1 MILSTMEVIISI
13 ISTLVVYGIIVILVE
28 KRKRQPEVLQLI
40 EASYEKYV
48 QTHEKE
54 YENLKT
60 RVQEL
65 EAENKALKEELDKF
79 KARLNL

>member
-1 MILSTMEVIISI
+1 MNISTMEIIISL
-13 ISTLVVYGIIVILVE
+13 ISTLVGGGIIGIFVE
-28 KRKRQPEVLQLI
+28 KRKRKAEVLELI

-54 YENLKT
+54 YENLRT

>member
-1 MILSTMEVIISI
+1 MEIIISL
-13 ISTLVVYGIIVILVE
+13 ISTLVGGGIIGIFVE
-28 KRKRQPEVLQLI
+28 KRKRKAEVLELI

-54 YENLKT
+54 YENLRT

>member
-1 MILSTMEVIISI
+1 MNISTMEIIISL
-13 ISTLVVYGIIVILVE
+13 ISTLVGGGIIGIFVE
-28 KRKRQPEVLQLI
+28 KRKRKAEVLELI

-65 EAENKALKEELDKF
+65 EDENRALKEQLDIL
-79 KARLNL
+79 KASLNR

>member
-1 MILSTMEVIISI
+1 MNISTMEIIISL
-13 ISTLVVYGIIVILVE
+13 ISTLVGGGIIGIFVE
-28 KRKRQPEVLQLI
+28 KRKLKAEVLELI

-54 YENLKT
+54 YENLRT

>member
-1 MILSTMEVIISI
+1 MEIIISL
-13 ISTLVVYGIIVILVE
+13 ISTLIGGGIIGIFVE
-28 KRKRQPEVLQLI
+28 KRKRKAEVLELI

-54 YENLKT
+54 YENLRT

>member
-1 MILSTMEVIISI
+1 MNISTMEIIISL
-13 ISTLVVYGIIVILVE
+13 ISTLIGGGIIGIFVE
-28 KRKRQPEVLQLI
+28 KRKRKAEVLELI

-54 YENLKT
+54 YENLRT

-65 EAENKALKEELDKF
+65 EDENRALKEELDIL
-79 KARLNL
+79 KARLNH

>member
-1 MILSTMEVIISI
+1 MEIIISL
-13 ISTLVVYGIIVILVE
+13 ISTLIGGGIIGIFVE
-28 KRKRQPEVLQLI
+28 KRKRKAEVLELI

-54 YENLKT
+54 YENLRT

-65 EAENKALKEELDKF
+65 EDENRALKEELDIL
-79 KARLNL
+79 KARLNH